1 MDITPLPLAGLH
13 THVRHSGIRSVA
25 AGELLQRLGARVEYH
40 RDLSA
45 DITIGPDGAHADLVG
60 TPLGEVA
67 GLPAGTLAYASG
79 VTLAGAAL
87 LALLGGSPVAVEERA
102 VAVQVL
108 LPLVLAAAYG
118 VEHAEPGGPVAVHD
132 GYVSQDLAG
141 ADDLAAYARML
152 DTIERAERVAERV
165 ADEGQA
171 WRLPV
176 CPYRTRRAGQS
187 AVVTTTPARTV
198 RTMSARR
205 AGWAPLAG
213 VRVCDLTAMW
223 AGPLATW
230 LLAEAGAEVVKIES
244 AARPDGMRAAGSATV
259 DDAPMYRALNRRKRI
274 RDLDLRGAAGRVELA
289 GLVRS
294 TDLVIDNF
302 SRRVMPNLG
311 FSPDRLRVLNPAV
324 ATLSMPAF
332 PGGHPWQV
340 AFGPGI
346 HAMCGLGDVGD
357 GRLAAPVVAYPDA
370 LAGLTAFTTCLA
382 TLVAARLGG
391 ASAHR
396 EVTLYEC
403 TARLADLSPASDQV
417 VRRDPALA
425 ARLLSDPELA
435 DDGWDTTPG
444 FPRAPF
450 APSVMST
457 PTRGQ
462 ATR

>member
-1 MDITPLPLAGLH
+1 MGIVSLPLAGLH
-13 THVRHSGIRSVA
+13 TRVRHSGIRSVA
-25 AGELLQRLGARVEYH
+25 AGELLYGLGARVEYH
-40 RDLSA
+40 HDLSA

-79 VTLAGAAL
+79 VALAGAAL

-108 LPLVLAAAYG
+108 LPLVLAAAHG

-152 DTIERAERVAERV
+152 DTIEPAERVAERV

-176 CPYRTRRAGQS
+176 CPYRTRRAGRS
-187 AVVTTTPARTV
+187 AVVTPAPAPARTV
-198 RTMSARR
+198 RTVSARR

-259 DDAPMYRALNRRKRI
+259 DDAPMYRALNRRKRT
-274 RDLDLRGAAGRVELA
+274 RDLDLSGAAGRVELA

-324 ATLSMPAF
+324 ATVSMPAF
-332 PGGHPWQV
+332 PDGHPWQV

-357 GRLAAPVVAYPDA
+357 GRIAAPVVAYPDA
-370 LAGLTAFTTCLA
+370 LAGLTAFATSLA
-382 TLVAARLGG
+382 TLVATRFGG
-391 ASAHR
+391 ASAHC
-396 EVTLYEC
+396 EVSLYEC

-435 DDGWDTTPG
+435 DDGWGATPG
-444 FPRAPF
+444 YPHAPF
-450 APSVMST
+450 ASST
-457 PTRGQ
+457 PTRG
-462 ATR
+462 